1 MKKARRTLMA
11 LGVVVFSLSAA
22 LTAKIKE
29 KSVLAQLNCSKAKPI
44 TSSWGDDKHIFS
56 SFDDQKALSVD
67 ASYGFKM
74 HPTDQ
79 TKTIITKGKDTKKLP
94 DISMPG
100 FLKQYLWF
108 DTSENTAGNIQ
119 IK

>member
-44 TSSWGDDKHIFS
+44 TSSWGDDKHIF
-56 SFDDQKALSVD
+56 
-67 ASYGFKM
+67 
-74 HPTDQ
+74 
-79 TKTIITKGKDTKKLP
+79 
-94 DISMPG
+94 
-100 FLKQYLWF
+100 
-108 DTSENTAGNIQ
+108 
-119 IK
+119 

>member
-67 ASYGFKM
+67 ASNGSDEDGHYQRKRYQETPGHFYAWIF
-74 HPTDQ
+74 
-79 TKTIITKGKDTKKLP
+79 KTI
-94 DISMPG
+94 SMV
-100 FLKQYLWF
+100 
-108 DTSENTAGNIQ
+108 
-119 IK
+119 

>member
-56 SFDDQKALSVD
+56 SFDRLVVNGLSDLIDQS
-67 ASYGFKM
+67 SF
-74 HPTDQ
+74 
-79 TKTIITKGKDTKKLP
+79 
-94 DISMPG
+94 
-100 FLKQYLWF
+100 
-108 DTSENTAGNIQ
+108 
-119 IK
+119 

>member
-56 SFDDQKALSVD
+56 AFDDQKALSAVSYTHLVYVHI
-67 ASYGFKM
+67 AS
-74 HPTDQ
+74 
-79 TKTIITKGKDTKKLP
+79 
-94 DISMPG
+94 
-100 FLKQYLWF
+100 FLC
-108 DTSENTAGNIQ
+108 
-119 IK
+119 

>member
-56 SFDDQKALSVD
+56 AFDDQKALSVD

-100 FLKQYLWF
+100 FLK
-108 DTSENTAGNIQ
+108 
-119 IK
+119 